1 MGFLNKPFI
10 ILAAVWFVLL
20 FFSGLSIAGLKAK
33 NELLSEQNKELT
45 QKANELTTD
54 KATLKAN
61 LTSCDAALASQN
73 ETIKAASVKIDNTPS
88 KEVEQIKKIYV
99 KDKGCE
105 AELKAY
111 KELFK

>member
-33 NELLSEQNKELT
+33 NELLSQQNEELT
-45 QKANELTTD
+45 SYLNDALND
-54 KATLKAN
+54 KATIKAN
-61 LTSCDAALASQN
+61 LAHCDATISSQN
-73 ETIKAASVKIDNTPS
+73 QAIKANAVQVKGLPN
-88 KEVEQIKKIYV
+88 KESERIKKIYV

-105 AELKAY
+105 AELRAY